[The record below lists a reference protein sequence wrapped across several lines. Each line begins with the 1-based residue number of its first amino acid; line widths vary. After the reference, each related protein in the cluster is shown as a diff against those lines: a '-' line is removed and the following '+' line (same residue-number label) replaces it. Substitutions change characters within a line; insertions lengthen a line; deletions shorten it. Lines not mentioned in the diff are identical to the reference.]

1 MIYLTLCLTHD
12 CNLRCGY
19 CYAGR
24 KRAVSM
30 SRKTAFRS
38 IDFGLQQA
46 CREGKAL
53 GKMTEIQIGF
63 FGGEPLLEW
72 TLLQECREY
81 AEAESSRAGIN
92 LKWTLT
98 TNMTLLTEERVVWL
112 MEKGFHLGL
121 SMDGNAAMHGVW
133 RNYPDGRSSHAEC
146 VAALEWFKGR
156 EHRAELICVVNP
168 ANVKHLEESVRWMGG
183 ACGLDIMLNPDF
195 GAKWTP
201 EALAALSAAY
211 EKVGEEVVRRYRAGN
226 PLTLNV
232 IQSKIGAY
240 VKGGYQTCDMCSLGE
255 REIAVA
261 VSGNIYPCARLVGN
275 DDLENLCMGNVLT
288 GVDREKKLKLA
299 AARGNRNPKCL
310 DCSLRAWCLQW
321 CGCVNYVTSGRTDW
335 VGEFT
340 CFHEKLSIRVA
351 DRVAETLWEERNPWF
366 IREFYS
372 GVSSGDGNT
381 AAECQD

>member
-53 GKMTEIQIGF
+53 GKMPEIQIGF

-133 RNYPDGRSSHAEC
+133 RN
-146 VAALEWFKGR
+146 
-156 EHRAELICVVNP
+156 
-168 ANVKHLEESVRWMGG
+168 
-183 ACGLDIMLNPDF
+183 
-195 GAKWTP
+195 
-201 EALAALSAAY
+201 
-211 EKVGEEVVRRYRAGN
+211 
-226 PLTLNV
+226 
-232 IQSKIGAY
+232 
-240 VKGGYQTCDMCSLGE
+240 
-255 REIAVA
+255 
-261 VSGNIYPCARLVGN
+261 
-275 DDLENLCMGNVLT
+275 
-288 GVDREKKLKLA
+288 
-299 AARGNRNPKCL
+299 
-310 DCSLRAWCLQW
+310 
-321 CGCVNYVTSGRTDW
+321 
-335 VGEFT
+335 
-340 CFHEKLSIRVA
+340 
-351 DRVAETLWEERNPWF
+351 
-366 IREFYS
+366 
-372 GVSSGDGNT
+372 
-381 AAECQD
+381 